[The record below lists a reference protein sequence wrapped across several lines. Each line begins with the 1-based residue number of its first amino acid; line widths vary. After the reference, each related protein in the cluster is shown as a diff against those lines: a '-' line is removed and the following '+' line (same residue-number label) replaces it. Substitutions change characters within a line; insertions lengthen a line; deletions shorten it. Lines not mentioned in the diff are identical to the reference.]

1 MKLDKTSERAVGKRT
16 ELSPEVLRGIVG
28 GTRPDEKKGL
38 DGDMAAAMTAGMND
52 GHGNAPSEAAQS
64 PAAQPAK
71 TDATAKTGNPDAKS
85 AAADGVALSKGDIKD
100 IEKHFRENVGNK
112 LPELN
117 QKSEVKATYERD
129 LVKGEPGKWEVKK
142 SAADSDKK
150 DNAAAQQNHQPN
162 SAAPSGQQPSTDYI
176 KTAQK
181 DAKTAFETGMTKAL
195 DETRKLTKDVKAAGD
210 TLSRAQDMHDL
221 SSATV
226 KLAETKLKAAVAFGK
241 GQNEARSELAD
252 ALAKHE
258 RDSKTLAD
266 AKATHTEVKQKH
278 DGAQKALE
286 GFKKALSKTDDDLPR
301 KAAGDDGTRPRA
313 NTAPAQLGT
322 NDAAPVAKQPEK
334 TAPPEKSRTEQLKD
348 EIKKDA
354 WKNGV
359 MAASKVLEDQAKQ
372 AAKKDGTYEKRES
385 SDVLAGGVSKDV
397 TVKGK
402 TTTEVIKIAQVKT
415 EGETEIYSSAFGS
428 GKSAS
433 KSIRAEA
440 GHESKTT
447 HDLGNGDS
455 KTITSKAYAGISG
468 EAKAKYVIT
477 PTGIDAE
484 AAAKAVAH
492 VELRHTETTKVG
504 IIETT
509 KTTYVEGHAEAGVKA
524 GAHLGFDGVK
534 IGASA
539 SASASIATGASGDVK
554 IGESVKAAGDLKV
567 FAEALAEAKAS
578 AEVTFD
584 PLKGSAKAKL
594 DVGAMASAGIG
605 AEGKGGLFNA
615 GSGSGVGVGAGV
627 SVGAIGVKFKPD
639 LDIKDG
645 KLDLKMELGGALG
658 LGANVNFQIKGD
670 LNKAK
675 DNFTA
680 ATKIPI
686 PMVWVAASIVGFF
699 S

>member
-1 MKLDKTSERAVGKRT
+1 MKRDKTSKQAAGKQAA
-16 ELSPEVLRGIVG
+16 LSPEVLRGIVG
-28 GTRPDEKKGL
+28 GAQPQEKRKI

-52 GHGNAPSEAAQS
+52 GHGNAPSATQTPSAQ
-64 PAAQPAK
+64 QAK
-71 TDATAKTGNPDAKS
+71 TDAVAKAGNPDAKPPAES
-85 AAADGVALSKGDIKD
+85 KVPLSKDEVKD

-117 QKSEVKATYERD
+117 QKNEVKGTYERD
-129 LVKGEPGKWEVKK
+129 LVKGGPGKWEVKS
-142 SAADSDKK
+142 SAADSDRK

-162 SAAPSGQQPSTDYI
+162 SAPPSGQQPSTDYI

-195 DETRKLTKDVKAAGD
+195 DETRKLAKDVRSAGD
-210 TLSRAQDMHDL
+210 TLSRAQDAHDL

-226 KLAETKLKAAVAFGK
+226 KLAEAKLKTAVVFDK
-241 GQNEARSELAD
+241 GQDEARGKLVD
-252 ALAKHE
+252 ALVQHE
-258 RDSKTLAD
+258 RNIKALAD
-266 AKATHTEVKQKH
+266 AKNTHDEVKQKH

-286 GFKKALSKTDDDLPR
+286 GFKKVLSKTDDDLPR

-313 NTAPAQLGT
+313 NTAPAPLGA
-322 NDAAPVAKQPEK
+322 NDGAQIAKQPEK
-334 TAPPEKSRTEQLKD
+334 TAEPEKSRTEQLKD
-348 EIKKDA
+348 EVKKDA

-359 MAASKVLEDQAKQ
+359 MVASKALEDVAKQ

-402 TTTEVIKIAQVKT
+402 TTTEVVKVAQVKT
-415 EGETEIYSSAFGS
+415 ESETESYSSALGS

-433 KSIRAEA
+433 KSIRAET
-440 GHESKTT
+440 GYENKVT
-447 HDLGNGDS
+447 HDLGNGRSQTVTD
-455 KTITSKAYAGISG
+455 KAYAGISG
-468 EAKAKYVIT
+468 EAKAKYTIT
-477 PTGIDAE
+477 PTSIDAE

-492 VELRHTETTKVG
+492 AELRHTETTKIG
-504 IIETT
+504 IVETT

-539 SASASIATGASGDVK
+539 SASASVSAGTSGEVK
-554 IGESVKAAGDLKV
+554 IGDAVKAGGDVKV
-567 FAEALAEAKAS
+567 FAEAMAEAKAN

-584 PLKGSAKAKL
+584 PLKGTAKAKV

-605 AEGKGGLFNA
+605 VEGKGGLFNA
-615 GSGSGVGVGAGV
+615 KTGSGVGVGGSY

-645 KLDLKMELGGALG
+645 KMDLKVELGGALG
-658 LGANVNFQIKGD
+658 VGGNVNLQIKGD

-675 DNFTA
+675 DNFVA
-680 ATKIPI
+680 STKIPI
-686 PMVWVAASIVGFF
+686 PSVWIASSIVGFF